1 MSKKPNF
8 IAIGKRTIE
17 MEQKSIHALTHR
29 LDKGFEQACE
39 SLMQCRGR
47 VVVTGIGKS
56 GHIANKIAAT
66 LSSTGTP
73 AFFMH
78 PAEASHGDLGMLT
91 ANDAVLAL
99 SGSGNTNELLTL
111 LPLIK
116 RIGVPLIAMTGNLQS
131 TLAQSADIHLDVS
144 VEEEAC
150 PLGLAPTSST
160 TAALVMCDALA
171 IALLEARGF
180 SAEDFAFSHPGGTL
194 GRRLL
199 LKVSDVMEADFPQV
213 KPEALLAEGLMEIS
227 QKGLGMTTITDQSHA
242 LLGIFTDGDL
252 RRAID
257 RRDDLHNTNMSD
269 LMIKNPITISDD
281 MLAAQAMKIIEDNN
295 ISCLAVTTENNI
307 VLGVVHLHALI
318 KAGLA

>member
-1 MSKKPNF
+1 M
-8 IAIGKRTIE
+8 G
-17 MEQKSIHALTHR
+17 
-29 LDKGFEQACE
+29 
-39 SLMQCRGR
+39 
-47 VVVTGIGKS
+47 
-56 GHIANKIAAT
+56 
-66 LSSTGTP
+66 
-73 AFFMH
+73 
-78 PAEASHGDLGMLT
+78 
-91 ANDAVLAL
+91 
-99 SGSGNTNELLTL
+99 
-111 LPLIK
+111 
-116 RIGVPLIAMTGNLQS
+116 
-131 TLAQSADIHLDVS
+131 
-144 VEEEAC
+144 
-150 PLGLAPTSST
+150 
-160 TAALVMCDALA
+160 DALA

-318 KAGLA
+318 KAGLAWKRIKI